1 MMVFGDGALGR
12 YLGLDEVTRMEP
24 LKKGLVLLRKRK
36 RLPRWLSGKESTCQ

>member
-24 LKKGLVLLRKRK
+24 LKKGLV
-36 RLPRWLSGKESTCQ
+36 PS